1 MIGRLVD
8 GLLRRVA
15 RSGLRRGLA
24 GEGWAW
30 IALAGAAFLVRRAR
44 RPADATATIDLAPGD
59 RYLVTLLARGGGS
72 DAPPGT

>member
-1 MIGRLVD
+1 MIGRLLD
-8 GLLRRVA
+8 RLLRRLA

-44 RPADATATIDLAPGD
+44 RPDDATTRIDLTPGD
-59 RYLVTLLARGGGS
+59 RYLVALVPRGASGEGS
-72 DAPPGT
+72 PKS